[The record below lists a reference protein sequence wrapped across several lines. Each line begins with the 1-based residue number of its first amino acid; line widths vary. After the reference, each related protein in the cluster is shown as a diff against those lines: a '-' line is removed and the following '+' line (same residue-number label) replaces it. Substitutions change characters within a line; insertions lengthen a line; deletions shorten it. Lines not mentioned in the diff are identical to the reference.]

1 MVHKKLL
8 KSSLVIMLVVA
19 MLFST
24 VAVLQ
29 RVFASEEGW
38 TASAHVQDIGWM
50 DAVSNIPV
58 LSAKPS
64 DDATPVAV
72 IGTTGEAK
80 RLEALD
86 INVPEGVTL
95 EYRAHVAEDG
105 WEQGWRTADD
115 KVISKNATSADATE
129 TDKTVVG
136 TVNQYK
142 RMEAVQIAVS
152 GEGVANYEVYYRAH
166 VAENGWLPW
175 VKAST
180 TTENADEA
188 GFAGTTGEYRQMEA
202 LEIVLVH
209 INHTYDYVNNE
220 DGTHTGTCTV
230 CGATVTENHEK
241 ELGETTEAG
250 HTWNC
255 TKCDFCEVED
265 HNFTY
270 GYDEEKNEYTK
281 TCGVCGFVGTDEEKH
296 ILVDA
301 KAKAEAKIDEFV
313 GTLNTTDYSEENM
326 QKILEII
333 NESSNKLHD
342 ATTPEEAAKVADE
355 VIEALKAVK
364 SNSQLLADAKAE
376 AEAKIDEYVGT
387 LDTTD
392 YSEENMQTLLETIN
406 EASNKLHDATTPEEA
421 AKVADEVI
429 EALKAV
435 KSNSQ
440 LLADAK
446 AEAEAKID
454 EYVGTLDTTDYQ
466 TNMDELLD
474 LLNESSN
481 KLHDATTPEEAAK
494 VADEVIEALKA
505 VKSDSQLLAD
515 AKAGAEAKIDEFV
528 GTLNTTDYSKENMQ
542 TLLETINEASNRLH
556 DATTPEEAAKVAEDV
571 IAKLDAIETFTDVAI
586 ANASGKLSE
595 FVENSDLK
603 KTVPGSDMDYAGAIS
618 DAIAEAYNKINSSE
632 SVDAVDAKLA
642 EAENDILNA
651 LRTQVQFY
659 LDTVYNQGK
668 AYNDMVLT
676 ETKYNFY
683 KDRINNAES
692 ISNVIFEYEYALS
705 DRYSLSAEQ
714 DRGVKELTD
723 FVESS
728 DLKKTVPG
736 SDMDYAAVLS
746 STIAEQNGN
755 VQSAESREAVDKA
768 VADGKASILSAL
780 KEQLKFYLDTLYNNG
795 EAYQDKVL
803 TEAKYQAYLS
813 GINEAETVKD
823 AIDAYEN
830 AERERYS
837 LSEKISEQVNKL
849 TEFVEN
855 SDLKKTVPGSDM
867 DYAATPDI
875 NGKIAEGYALI
886 NSAKNAEEAEANL
899 QAAENNIAKSTKEYV
914 EFLLDS
920 VYNDG
925 KGYSDEMSF
934 PRLLKEVY
942 DLYKNLLNSWESYD
956 LSSNKAIEFI
966 IKTYETALGY
976 RVDEDQYNCI
986 KAIQNTIEDLRNEHN
1001 AEEFGVSQEAFNSI
1015 VKEGIGKLN
1024 NLYTGKA
1031 DKTINEKTK
1040 KIHDEVIA
1048 KLEGLKKQIDLRLE
1062 QIDEYVAP
1070 LNTSIGDEE
1079 TPTYLSKFTDVTN
1092 EVEEAKE
1099 QVKSIV
1105 SKEALDAL
1113 MPEIRQKLFE
1123 LTRDDLLQ
1131 LLKESYYTKEYED
1144 GDITIS
1150 LNAYRNAVNSISAQK
1165 KYADLNRNSV
1175 NSMLLTYYGAVQ
1187 TALERGDFGTLRDN
1201 YFNTNGMLAKETL
1214 GELYVDN
1221 SGLMGS
1227 EDTPLTKTSRFNEIK
1242 EIVEKAK
1249 ELSSELETVNSLEKL
1264 EALEL
1269 KGGNEVLELYANA
1282 IRTVINKLSSNE
1294 NGRKTT
1300 LPASKVE
1307 EMERVLQ
1314 KNASADTVEGVV
1326 KAKKAIEE
1334 KYNEIVKD
1342 FVGDETIAQLGIE
1355 ATEDGNITVTVNDD
1369 GTLSIKADKVKVEE
1383 DMVIEEGMSLE
1394 ISGSLTIEEGKKIE
1408 INENASL
1415 TLDNTINA
1423 YDLLKDKKDVVI
1435 ENNGDLT
1442 LYAWDSNGNGDA
1454 FVWACSKNNITGDGN
1469 CNIYVGK
1476 GE

>member
-333 NESSNKLHD
+333 NES
-342 ATTPEEAAKVADE
+342 
-355 VIEALKAVK
+355 
-364 SNSQLLADAKAE
+364 
-376 AEAKIDEYVGT
+376 
-387 LDTTD
+387 
-392 YSEENMQTLLETIN
+392 
-406 EASNKLHDATTPEEA
+406 SNKLHDATTPEEA